1 VVNHSAG
8 KCPNSDPV
16 NPVNVVKSSEGARER
31 EEFKGHA
38 STTRFLGEVSEVDQ
52 SSHVAGST
60 LGMISVKLMV
70 PITSIAVATTKA
82 Q

>member
-1 VVNHSAG
+1 MSKLRPGKPGRAAG
-8 KCPNSDPV
+8 RDMTCQ
-16 NPVNVVKSSEGARER
+16 GARER
-31 EEFKGHA
+31 EEFKSHG

-70 PITSIAVATTKA
+70 PITSIAVATTNA